1 MALAFSWLTP
11 EFATAGQIGTDDVAQ
26 AAAAGFRSIVN
37 NRPDFEGGASQPTSQ
52 AIEQAAKAAGLEYA
66 FLPVQSGYQSP
77 EEIAQKFPSV
87 ALPDVYL
94 IIAHYLTHTTEIDA
108 YLSQRQT
115 EAARLQCAIETRF
128 NPVGIRARLLARKRR
143 AR

>member
-1 MALAFSWLTP
+1 MPGLPTTVDIPLLTDAYGAIRVSGTRVLLDVIIVAFQDG
-11 EFATAGQIGTDDVAQ
+11 AT
-26 AAAAGFRSIVN
+26 
-37 NRPDFEGGASQPTSQ
+37 
-52 AIEQAAKAAGLEYA
+52 
-66 FLPVQSGYQSP
+66 P

-94 IIAHYLTHTTEIDA
+94 IIAHYLTHTAEIDA

-128 NPVGIRARLLARKRR
+128 NPVGIRARLLARQRR
-143 AR
+143 MR